1 MSPAPWGPPYGIP
14 VADPSQPW
22 MPPSPPPNPAVGVW
36 TYRSFRNNPDIEKE
50 FNDLEFGRGEL
61 TIDELEAGQFEG
73 RLSFG
78 DTYQFRLRGTADLH
92 SFPASIRF
100 QGIGDTTDS
109 KGQVY
114 DYLGFFVPMWSNG
127 ENQRPAIVGTTVRTV
142 AHNGDRAKAGVVGTF
157 IALKR
162 DDETA

>member
-1 MSPAPWGPPYGIP
+1 MSPSPWRPPMSMP
-14 VADPSQPW
+14 VPELGHPW
-22 MPPSPPPNPAVGVW
+22 MPPCPPPNPALGTW
-36 TYRSFRNNPDIEKE
+36 TYRSFRNNPDIEKD

-61 TIDELEAGQFEG
+61 TIDELDHGHFEG

-78 DTYQFRLRGTADLH
+78 DTYQFRLRGTADLN

-100 QGIGDTTDS
+100 QGVGDTKDS

-142 AHNGDRAKAGVVGTF
+142 AHDGGRAKAGVVGSF
-157 IALKR
+157 IALRR
-162 DDETA
+162 DEEAA